1 MTTTHKILL
10 GLASAAVLTACE
22 DTRSVTT
29 APGGGFGYGVS
40 LGKPA
45 AVNVP
50 RGNIRF
56 PVAGRL
62 ASANPANDS
71 IVVTMLTADTLGAG
85 AQYVVWAANDSATRF
100 VRLTG
105 TLTVTRAD
113 TTQNQAGDL
122 VFSTSTTTRN
132 SVNGWGV
139 GGPNVSV
146 RFRAFRAGQAGL
158 ANTDSIG
165 QIIVSTETGTVGTAP
180 GAIRSVWGRFS
191 EAASSQTNIRF
202 GTWGRSLAT
211 QRIFTLNGNAPGFV
225 ANPVITPRGRV
236 ELREGVVVAI
246 DSNYFRPPAGYYYA
260 LYAVKV
266 DSLSNR
272 PIDTLYL
279 GVRTGPAPERASMFE
294 ADANEALSIN
304 NVIFAMNQRVKLDT
318 ITGASAKLG
327 PAERPLKE
335 YGFINVTLQSKA
347 APMGRMGS
355 AIVMQATLPPSMRG
369 R

>member
-1 MTTTHKILL
+1 MKNTHKMFL
-10 GLASAAVLTACE
+10 GLASAALLTACE

-50 RGNIRF
+50 RGSIRF

-71 IVVTMLTADTLGAG
+71 IVVELLTADTLAAG

-113 TTQNQAGDL
+113 TTQNQNGDL
-122 VFSTSTTTRN
+122 VFSTNTSTRN
-132 SVNGWGV
+132 SVSGWGV
-139 GGPNVSV
+139 GGPNVRV

-165 QIIVSTETGTVGTAP
+165 QIIVSTETGTVGSAP
-180 GAIRSVWGRFS
+180 GPIRSVWGRFS
-191 EAASSQTNIRF
+191 EAASSVTAIRF
-202 GTWGRSLAT
+202 GTWGRSLAQ
-211 QRIFTLNGNAPGFV
+211 QRLFTLSGASPGFV
-225 ANPVITPRGRV
+225 ANPTITPRGRV

-246 DSNYFRPPAGYYYA
+246 DSNYFRPPVGYYYA
-260 LYAVKV
+260 MYAVKV

-279 GVRTGPAPERASMFE
+279 GVRTGPAPERRSMFE
-294 ADANEALSIN
+294 ADTDETLTIN
-304 NVIFAMNQRVKLDT
+304 DVIYAMNQRVKLDT
-318 ITGASAKLG
+318 ISGASRKLG
-327 PAERPLKE
+327 PADRPLKE
-335 YGFINVTLQSKA
+335 FGFINVTLQSKA
-347 APMGRMGS
+347 APQGVMGAG
-355 AIVMQATLPPSMRG
+355 IIMQAALPPSIRG

>member
-1 MTTTHKILL
+1 MTNTKKILL

-29 APGGGFGYGVS
+29 APGGGFGYGTNFV
-40 LGKPA
+40 KPTS
-45 AVNVP
+45 VNVP
-50 RGNIRF
+50 RGSIRF

-71 IVVTMLTADTLGAG
+71 IVVTLVTADTLAAG

-122 VFSTSTTTRN
+122 VFSTNTATRN

-165 QIIVSTETGTVGTAP
+165 QIIVSTETGTVGSAP
-180 GAIRSVWGRFS
+180 GPIRSVWGRFS
-191 EAASSQTNIRF
+191 EATSSVTGIRF
-202 GTWGRSLAT
+202 GTWGRSLAQ
-211 QRIFTLNGNAPGFV
+211 QRIFTLSGTTAAFV
-225 ANPVITPRGRV
+225 ANPTITPRGRV

-260 LYAVKV
+260 MYAVKV

-279 GVRTGPAPERASMFE
+279 GVRTGPAPERASMFD
-294 ADANEALSIN
+294 ADSDETLSLN
-304 NVIFAMNQRVKLDT
+304 NVILAMNQRVKLDT
-318 ITGASAKLG
+318 ISGASGALG

-335 YGFINVTLQSKA
+335 FGFINVTLQSKA
-347 APMGRMGS
+347 APQGVMGAG
-355 AIVMQATLPPSMRG
+355 IIMQAALPPSIRG

>member
-1 MTTTHKILL
+1 MKTTHKILL
-10 GLASAAVLTACE
+10 GLASAAVLAACE

-29 APGGGFGYGVS
+29 APGGGFGYGTN

-45 AVNVP
+45 AANVP
-50 RGNIRF
+50 RGSIRF

-71 IVVTMLTADTLGAG
+71 IVVTLVTADTLAAG
-85 AQYVVWAANDSATRF
+85 AQYVVWAANDSATKF

-113 TTQNQAGDL
+113 TTQNQAGDI
-122 VFSTSTTTRN
+122 VFSTTTSTRN

-139 GGPNVSV
+139 GGSNVSV

-165 QIIVSTETGTVGTAP
+165 QIIVSTETGTVGSAP
-180 GAIRSVWGRFS
+180 GPIRSVWGRFS
-191 EAASSQTNIRF
+191 EAASSVTGIRF
-202 GTWGRSLAT
+202 GTWGRSVAA
-211 QRIFTLNGNAPGFV
+211 QRIFTLSGTTAAFV
-225 ANPVITPRGRV
+225 ANPTITPRGRV

-260 LYAVKV
+260 MYAVKV

-279 GVRTGPAPERASMFE
+279 GARTGPAPERASLFD
-294 ADANEALSIN
+294 ADSDETLSLN
-304 NVIFAMNQRVKLDT
+304 NVILAMNQRVKLDT
-318 ITGASAKLG
+318 ISGASGTLG

-335 YGFINVTLQSKA
+335 FGFINVTLQSKA
-347 APMGRMGS
+347 APQGVMGAG
-355 AIVMQATLPPSMRG
+355 IIMQAALPPSMRG